1 MKMKVKELIDL
12 LASVR
17 NKFRVTFVD
26 YDIYSYLDGTEE
38 EIICSVR
45 SDYKKELFL
54 NETILN
60 AEVEKMGIKSKN
72 EIVFELTDDWDKEK
86 EDQITDVKIPSR
98 ILEVSITKNELGLAD
113 VEIKD
118 LQENEM
124 LDIIQY
130 LCEYTGTEVI
140 FDKDGKWSIP
150 LDKDNEAG
158 DDNGKS

>member
-1 MKMKVKELIDL
+1 MKVKELIDL

-38 EIICSVR
+38 EIICSIR
-45 SDYKKELFL
+45 SDYKNELFL

-72 EIVFELTDDWDKEK
+72 EIVFELTEDWDKEK

-130 LCEYTGTEVI
+130 LCEYTGTEAI

>member
-1 MKMKVKELIDL
+1 MKAKEFMDL

-72 EIVFELTDDWDKEK
+72 EIVFELTEDWDKEK

-130 LCEYTGTEVI
+130 LCEYTGTEAI

>member
-1 MKMKVKELIDL
+1 MKVKELIDL

>member
-1 MKMKVKELIDL
+1 MKAKELIDL

-130 LCEYTGTEVI
+130 LCEYTGTEAI

>member
-1 MKMKVKELIDL
+1 MKVKELIDL

-130 LCEYTGTEVI
+130 LCEYTGTEAI